1 MSLFSKLNLKVA
13 VIEDVQNHPNAD
25 KLYVLK
31 INCSEPRQLVEGM
44 KPFYSPEQLN
54 GKHIIIISNLKPAI
68 LRGIESQGMLLAAQ
82 IGNEVKVLEAPKS
95 NAGEQV
101 FVDGEEIGNEQIT
114 IDDFAQIKLTT
125 KDKHAVFD
133 GKQLQTKKETVFVDI
148 ADNATIR

>member
-13 VIEDVQNHPNAD
+13 IIEDVAPHPNAD

-31 INCSEPRQLVEGM
+31 IDCGQKRQLVAGI
-44 KPFYSPEQLN
+44 KQFYSPEQLK
-54 GKHIIIISNLKPAI
+54 GKHIIIISNLKPAM

-82 IGNEVKVLEAPKS
+82 VGDVVKVLEAPKS

-101 FVDGEEIGNEQIT
+101 FIDGESIGAEQIT

-125 KDKHAVFD
+125 KDQHAVFN
-133 GKQLQTKKETVFVDI
+133 GKQLKTKNEEVFVDI
-148 ADNATIR
+148 NDDATIR